1 MKYMIEVRSRW
12 MSLFVLTVFVVGV
25 WGLLA
30 HTEVQAETVI
40 RLGHLFPTTH
50 FEHKGAVRLQE
61 LIDQKTNGKA
71 KLEIFPA
78 SQLGNEKEM
87 TEQVRTGALHITIGG
102 GAIQQFVPEMQINGL
117 PGLWKGHDHFA
128 HVLASPA
135 GEELRQMAEKKKVG
149 LKVLGFNTTG
159 IRHFMHRSKL
169 IRKTAEFEG
178 VKIRVDN
185 QPASAAI
192 WRAVK
197 ANPVVIAFPE
207 VYSALQTGVVD
218 AAEQPAC
225 GTIAMKFFEQA
236 KYHTLTGHQLTVMAF
251 QVNQKW
257 WDGLPDDLRSQ
268 LKAAV
273 DEYLPYR
280 NRLAKEAD
288 EGCIAKIKELGGQ
301 VVSLEDPEAFRDA
314 LSPIQ
319 KQFGDKYGL
328 NDLIAKIK
336 EMD

>member
-1 MKYMIEVRSRW
+1 MGVPRRRLRGRFVFLAAALVCVA
-12 MSLFVLTVFVVGV
+12 SLGV
-25 WGLLA
+25 MDSPAA
-30 HTEVQAETVI
+30 HAQTVI

-50 FEHKGAVRLQE
+50 FEHKGALRLQE
-61 LIDQKTNGKA
+61 LIAQKTGGKA
-71 KLEIFPA
+71 TLEIFPA

-87 TEQVRTGALHITIGG
+87 TEQVRSGALHVTIGG

-128 HVLASPA
+128 HVLASPV
-135 GEELRQMAEKKKVG
+135 GEELKQMAERKNVG
-149 LKVLGFNTTG
+149 LKVLGYTTTG
-159 IRHFMHRSKL
+159 VRHFMHRSHPVT
-169 IRKTAEFEG
+169 RTAGFAG

-197 ANPVVIAFPE
+197 ANPVVISFPE

-225 GTIAMKFFEQA
+225 GTIAMKFYEQA

-251 QVNQKW
+251 IVNQRW
-257 WDGLPDDLRSQ
+257 WDGLPSALRGQ
-268 LKAAV
+268 IKAAV

-301 VVSLEDPEAFRDA
+301 VFELKDIEAFRAA

-319 KQFGDKYGL
+319 KEFGDKYGL
-328 NDLIAKIK
+328 NDLIARIK
-336 EMD
+336 AIN

>member
-1 MKYMIEVRSRW
+1 MQI
-12 MSLFVLTVFVVGV
+12 FVWVVFSA
-25 WGLLA
+25 GLLGFDIQ
-30 HTEVQAETVI
+30 TEAQAETII

-50 FEHKGAVRLQE
+50 FEHKGAIKLQE
-61 LIDQKTNGKA
+61 LIDTETNGKA

-87 TEQVRTGALHITIGG
+87 TEQVRSGALQITIGG
-102 GAIQQFVPEMQINGL
+102 GAIQQFVPEMQMNGL

-128 HVLASPA
+128 HVLDSPV
-135 GEELRQMAEKKKVG
+135 GEELRQMAEKKNIG
-149 LKVLGFNTTG
+149 LKVLGYTTTG
-159 IRHFMHRSKL
+159 IRHFMHR
-169 IRKTAEFEG
+169 RKAISNTAEFEG

-207 VYSALQTGVVD
+207 VYSALQTGVID

-225 GTIAMKFFEQA
+225 GTIAMKFYEQA

-251 QVNQKW
+251 IVNQKW
-257 WDGLPDDLRSQ
+257 WDGLPAELSGQ

-273 DEYLPYR
+273 AGYLPYR
-280 NRLAKEAD
+280 NQLAKDAD
-288 EGCIAKIKELGGQ
+288 EGCIAKIKELGGTVIQ
-301 VVSLEDPEAFRDA
+301 LKDIEVFRKA
-314 LSPIQ
+314 LRPIQ
-319 KQFGDKYGL
+319 KEFGDKYGV
-328 NDLIAKIK
+328 NDLIAEIIA
-336 EMD
+336 MN